1 MSQSPAENLI
11 ERYTSNDRRLTCANA
26 HKIAAKLQ
34 VTPEEIGALTREMDI
49 RISACDLGQFG
60 NQPLG
65 TFREDVYRDAKD
77 IADEHGRIYC
87 KNARLLARRSNLKTV
102 RTALLEGGI
111 DVVYCQLGCFTQ
123 KRRSRWYVRTKTW
136 IENQNGELLFG
147 KGKTEVLEAIAEHG
161 SVEAAA
167 DALGMSRER
176 AWEHIR
182 LLQRNIEDP
191 LVEGEDPL
199 TLTTKADVLLRA
211 YRQLKQE
218 IEDFADRRFKEL
230 ILKERGQK
238 TSAPPAEPASQMFT
252 EQSA

>member
-1 MSQSPAENLI
+1 MSQSRTENLI
-11 ERYTSNDRRLTCANA
+11 EKYTDETRRLTCANA
-26 HKIAAKLQ
+26 HKIASKLQ
-34 VTPEEIGALTREMDI
+34 ITPEEVGALTREMNI

-60 NQPLG
+60 KQPLG
-65 TFREDVYRDAKD
+65 EFRQDVYEDLKYLSSD
-77 IADEHGRIYC
+77 GDRIYC

-111 DVVYCQLGCFTQ
+111 DVVYCQLGCFTR

-167 DALGMSRER
+167 DALGMSRKR
-176 AWEHIR
+176 AWEHIQ

-191 LVEGEDPL
+191 MVEGDDPVE
-199 TLTTKADVLLRA
+199 LTTKADVLLNA

-230 ILKERGQK
+230 ILKERGSK
-238 TSAPPAEPASQMFT
+238 NSHPTVSDSEPLKKAV
-252 EQSA
+252 

>member
-1 MSQSPAENLI
+1 MSQTRAEELI
-11 ERYTSNDRRLTCANA
+11 ARYTTDERRLTCANA

-34 VTPEEIGALTREMDI
+34 ITPEEVGALTREMDI

-60 NQPLG
+60 KQPLG

-111 DVVYCQLGCFTQ
+111 DVIYCQLGCFTQ

-191 LVEGEDPL
+191 MVEGDEPVE
-199 TLTTKADVLLRA
+199 LTTKADVLLRA

-230 ILKERGQK
+230 ILKERGRK
-238 TSAPPAEPASQMFT
+238 GTASTPTPLSETPAER
-252 EQSA
+252 SA